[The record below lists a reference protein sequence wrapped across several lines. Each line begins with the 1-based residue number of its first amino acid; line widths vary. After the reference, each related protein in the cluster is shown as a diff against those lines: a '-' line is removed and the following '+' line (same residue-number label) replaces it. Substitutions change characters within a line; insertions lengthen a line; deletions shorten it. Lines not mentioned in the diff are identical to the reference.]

1 MMLLFGIVEMVS
13 KICVAINLVLEATF
27 NLALSLTATAI
38 GAQIFLGIIF
48 VHLNF
53 EFVEGNYK

>member
-1 MMLLFGIVEMVS
+1 MLLLFGIVEMVS
-13 KICVAINLVLEATF
+13 KMCVVTNLILEATF
-27 NLALSLTATAI
+27 NLALSLSAMAF